1 MFMRVLSGM
10 VGLLVLAWIMGA
22 PVAAGS
28 SSGACPNEEVR
39 SALDSSLLP
48 GCRAY
53 ELVTPPYMEGA
64 YITSVLSVSEDG
76 SRMVASSWGVLGGA
90 GEDRPNFPSEH
101 AGAAYEFARTAT
113 GWNARS
119 LTPPGS
125 LYAGNGVFD
134 VSRDMNSTVWAL
146 AQPPQSEHLTT
157 DLYLESP
164 LGKFTEMGPATPS
177 TTEENQFKY
186 FYAGASGDL
195 SHVLFTISEPSFRW
209 PFDKTVGNASSLYEL
224 VGLKNTAPELVGVT
238 GARESNELVSQCGT
252 RLGSSVPSG
261 EPELSGGGGSMFN
274 AISASGARIY
284 FTAVGA
290 DDTPCASELPQ
301 PPVDE
306 IFAREEDSSGNMETT
321 PISEPTVSH
330 CSSQPAPPCAD
341 AHFEGASLDGSK
353 VFFTSTQKLVE
364 GASEGSSN
372 LYEYDFNSPGV
383 GQSQK
388 LVLVSRG
395 SAAPAVQG
403 VVRIS
408 EDGSHVY
415 FVAQGNLTHTKNGR
429 GKEPAENADNLYVFE
444 RDASAPEGRTTFIAT
459 LSSGDGRDWARLDAR
474 PAQVSFDGQLLVF
487 TSEADLLGEGVGPGV
502 QQVFQYDAQ
511 TDTLVRASIGQH
523 GYNNNGRA
531 PLYSAAITISPY
543 NYSDSSTLFGN
554 VLAPED
560 GAVFFE
566 SPTALTPWALNNQ
579 VANGLPIP
587 VPIPNVYEYHNG
599 EVYLVSDGRDTSTI
613 QSYPGVKLWGASM
626 SGDDV
631 FFQTSDPLVAQDT
644 NTQSSIYD
652 ARVDGGFPAPS
663 SPQSC
668 SGDECQGALSQ
679 TPLLPTPGDNTVQ
692 AGGGNLTPQ
701 AIGPAVKTKRKR
713 AAKNGKRKRR
723 GNGARRAAK
732 RHRGRGK

>member
-1 MFMRVLSGM
+1 MFVRVLSGT

-48 GCRAY
+48 DCRAY
-53 ELVTPPYMEGA
+53 ELVTPPYMEGG
-64 YITSVLSVSEDG
+64 YINSVLSVSEDG

-90 GEDRPNFPSEH
+90 REDRLNSPSDH

-134 VSRDMNSTVWAL
+134 VSRDMNSTVWEL
-146 AQPPQSEHLTT
+146 AQPPQSEHITT

-164 LGKFTEMGPATPS
+164 LGEFTKMGPATPS
-177 TTEENQFKY
+177 ATEENVYRY

-195 SHVLFTISEPSFRW
+195 SHVLFTIGYPSFRW
-209 PFDKTVGNASSLYEL
+209 PFDKTVGRAGSLYEL
-224 VGLKNTAPELVGVT
+224 VGVGNTAPELVGVT

-252 RLGSSVPSG
+252 RLGSSAPSG
-261 EPELSGGGGSMFN
+261 EPGNGAGSMFN

-290 DDTPCASELPQ
+290 DDTPCVSERPQ
-301 PPVDE
+301 PSVDE
-306 IFAREEDSSGNMETT
+306 IFAREEGSSGNMETT
-321 PISEPTVSH
+321 TISEPTVSY
-330 CSSQPAPPCAD
+330 CSSQPCSACAD

-415 FVAQGNLTHTKNGR
+415 FVAQGDLTHTKNSR

-444 RDASAPEGRTTFIAT
+444 RDASAPEGRTTFVVT
-459 LSSGDGRDWARLDAR
+459 LSSGDERDWARADAR

-487 TSEADLLGEGVGPGV
+487 TSEADLLGEGVMPGV
-502 QQVFQYDAQ
+502 RQVFQYDAQ

-523 GYNNNGRA
+523 GYNNNGRT
-531 PLYSAAITISPY
+531 PLYSAAIIISYY

-566 SPTALTPWALNNQ
+566 SSTALTPRALNNQ
-579 VANGLPIP
+579 TTFGL
-587 VPIPNVYEYHNG
+587 PIPNVYEYHNG
-599 EVYLVSDGRDTSTI
+599 EVYLVSDGRDVSTI
-613 QSYPGVKLWGASM
+613 QSHPGVGIWGASM
-626 SGDDV
+626 SGGDV
-631 FFQTSDPLVAQDT
+631 FFQTSDSLVAQDT

-652 ARVDGGFPAPS
+652 ARIDGGLPAPS

-668 SGDECQGALSQ
+668 PGDECQGQLSQ
-679 TPLLPTPGDNTVQ
+679 TPMLPTPGGSTVQ
-692 AGGGNLTPQ
+692 AGGGNLTLQ
-701 AIGPAVKTKRKR
+701 AVRPAVKTKRKR
-713 AAKNGKRKRR
+713 EAKKKKRRR
-723 GNGARRAAK
+723 GNRARKTANRY
-732 RHRGRGK
+732 RGRGK